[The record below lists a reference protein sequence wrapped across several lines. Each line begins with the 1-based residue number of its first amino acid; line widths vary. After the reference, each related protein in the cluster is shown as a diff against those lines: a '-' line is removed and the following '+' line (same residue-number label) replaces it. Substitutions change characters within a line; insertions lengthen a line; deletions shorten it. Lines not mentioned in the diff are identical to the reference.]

1 MLHGAACGHDGWVW
15 MAHGFG
21 PRGRWGRGRAPWWS
35 AAEDDRPPRA
45 ERGEIRFL
53 VLDAIKERP
62 RHGYEV
68 IQHIEQRAKQGYRP
82 SPGVIY
88 PTLQML
94 EELGH
99 ARIVEQEGRKAYEIT
114 DVGRSE
120 LAQNEPSVEDFYRR
134 FEGDSWED
142 HAGDIHDLMMSVA
155 RLIKAFKHGARRG
168 RMTPETVRAIRAALD
183 EALRRIEDA
192 LNGPGR

>member
-1 MLHGAACGHDGWVW
+1 MLHGATCGPEGWSW

-21 PRGRWGRGRAPWWS
+21 PRGRWGRGRPPWW
-35 AAEDDRPPRA
+35 AGADDDRPPRA

-68 IQHIEQRAKQGYRP
+68 IQHIEQRAKESYRP

-99 ARIVEQEGRKAYEIT
+99 ARIVEQDGRKAYEIT
-114 DVGRSE
+114 DAGGKE
-120 LAQNEPSVEDFYRR
+120 LADNAASVEDFYRR
-134 FEGDSWED
+134 FESDPWD
-142 HAGDIHDLMMSVA
+142 AYAGDISDLMMSVA
-155 RLIKAFKHGARRG
+155 RLIKVFKHGARHG
-168 RMTPETVRAIRAALD
+168 RMTPDTVRAIRAALD
-183 EALRRIEDA
+183 EALHRIEDA
-192 LNGPGR
+192 LNGPRR

>member
-1 MLHGAACGHDGWVW
+1 MLHGAACGSEGCVW
-15 MAHGFG
+15 MSHGFG
-21 PRGRWGRGRAPWWS
+21 SRGRWGRGRSPWW
-35 AAEDDRPPRA
+35 AGADDDRPPRA

-68 IQHIEQRAKQGYRP
+68 IQHVEQRARQSYRP

-94 EELGH
+94 EELGQ

-114 DVGRSE
+114 EAGRTE
-120 LAQNEPSVEDFYRR
+120 LEQNVAAVEDFYRR
-134 FEGDSWED
+134 FEDDPWD
-142 HAGDIHDLMMSVA
+142 AQAGDIRDVMVSVA
-155 RLIKAFKHGARRG
+155 RLIKAFKQGARRG
-168 RMTPETVRAIRAALD
+168 RMTPETVRAIGAALD
-183 EALRRIEDA
+183 QAIERIEDA
-192 LNGPGR
+192 LHGPRR